1 MENDEFGKQFW
12 QRADQFINLANEQ
25 SQLSSTGEV
34 SSSFLYAAARFNA
47 FIAAA
52 TARNIDE
59 LKKNKEEAIQYF
71 ANQYKDA
78 FVENLEDWIAN
89 YDKHLSNNRTSG
101 K

>member
-1 MENDEFGKQFW
+1 MKDDEFEKQFL

-59 LKKNKEEAIQYF
+59 LKKNKEEAINYF
-71 ANQYKDA
+71 SSQYKEA
-78 FVENLEDWIAN
+78 FVENIEDWIAN
-89 YDKHLSNNRTSG
+89 YDKHLSGSTE

>member
-1 MENDEFGKQFW
+1 MKDEEFGKQFW

-25 SQLSSTGEV
+25 SQASSSGEV

-59 LKKNKEEAIQYF
+59 LKKNKEEAINYF
-71 ANQYKDA
+71 SNLYREA

-89 YDKHLSNNRTSG
+89 YDKHLSNNGTSG

>member
-1 MENDEFGKQFW
+1 MKDDEFEKQFL

-25 SQLSSTGEV
+25 TQASSSGEV

-59 LKKNKEEAIQYF
+59 LKKNKEDAIQYF
-71 ANQYKDA
+71 ANQYKEA

-89 YDKHLSNNRTSG
+89 YDKHLNSQGSG
-101 K
+101 EK